1 MIRNDP
7 PELVKITS
15 SHSLE
20 AIASDYNEAF
30 QEGFDVSTEEIGHYL
45 GVSELWIT
53 RHLKEGIKYIIINAV
68 ARRALAKYGDARFSH
83 LYTHKKKIFHRRAW
97 QTHLIQHSFIE
108 NKDGSLTAAAKLPT
122 SLITCTEAAVK
133 YGITRKAVYEQIE
146 GKATKYVV
154 YGLKKYS
161 EKEIELLL
169 VDMI

>member
-20 AIASDYNEAF
+20 VIARDYNTAF
-30 QEGFDVSTEEIGHYL
+30 SEGFDVSTEEISNYL

-53 RHLKEGIKYIIINAV
+53 RHLKEGIKYLIINAV
-68 ARRALAKYGDARFSH
+68 ARRALAKHGDKRFSK
-83 LYTHKKKIFHRRAW
+83 LYTYKKKIFHRKAW

-108 NKDGSLTAAAKLPT
+108 NEDGSLTAAKKLPT

-133 YGITRKAVYEQIE
+133 YNVTRKTVYNLLQ
-146 GKATKYVV
+146 GRATKYVV

-161 EKEIELLL
+161 TKEVELLL
-169 VDMI
+169 IDM